1 MKCKAALKWWEHFQ
15 SMGQTLHW
23 HVKCQQ
29 KLSKKDSP
37 SRYYVIYIYIYN
49 TYIFEK
55 TLSRIS
61 ATAHKNDAGV
71 NRPKCKYFYVLCL
84 GCKKNMQT
92 VAQTFF

>member
-37 SRYYVIYIYIYN
+37 SRYYVINIHIYIYIYIRKN
-49 TYIFEK
+49 IVED
-55 TLSRIS
+55 
-61 ATAHKNDAGV
+61 KNDAGV